1 MKSRVGGTGRV
12 TVDGC
17 RLAYRRAGT
26 DGPPI
31 VLLHGGGID
40 DSQLSWHET
49 IPRLARTHQVYAI
62 DWPGYGDSR
71 GHIDHT
77 VPAYVDLLEAVL
89 DALDLEEVTLVG
101 LSMGGAIALGY
112 ALEQPNRVAR
122 LALVG
127 SYGLG
132 PRVPVGSVW
141 KTLAMIPGVND
152 LGWAAV
158 GSTRESALMGLS
170 SVVATPSSLSDEFL
184 EAFRTRATQAG
195 SGQAFEAFQRN
206 EISIK
211 GAARTDFTAE
221 LSTLEVPTLLVHGEK
236 DPLFPVVWS
245 RRAATTIPDATL
257 EVFDNCGHWVPI
269 EHPVR
274 FNDRLGTFLESAR

>member
-1 MKSRVGGTGRV
+1 MRSRVGGTGRV

-26 DGPPI
+26 DGSPI

-77 VPAYVDLLEAVL
+77 IPAYVDLLESVF
-89 DALDLEEVTLVG
+89 DALDLEEATLVG
-101 LSMGGAIALGY
+101 LSMGGATALGY
-112 ALEQPNRVAR
+112 ALEQPDRVAK

-141 KTLAMIPGVND
+141 KTLAMIPGMNH
-152 LGWAAV
+152 LGWAAL
-158 GSTRESALMGLS
+158 GSTRESALLGLS

-184 EAFRTRATQAG
+184 EDFRTRAKRAG

-206 EISIK
+206 EISIR
-211 GAARTDFTAE
+211 GTARTDFTGE
-221 LSTLEVPTLLVHGEK
+221 LSTLEVPTLLVHGGE
-236 DPLFPVVWS
+236 DPLFPVTWS
-245 RRAATTIPDATL
+245 RRAASTIPEAEL
-257 EVFDNCGHWVPI
+257 AVFDNCGHWVPI
-269 EHPVR
+269 EEPVQ
-274 FNDRLGTFLESAR
+274 FNDRLGTFLESGC